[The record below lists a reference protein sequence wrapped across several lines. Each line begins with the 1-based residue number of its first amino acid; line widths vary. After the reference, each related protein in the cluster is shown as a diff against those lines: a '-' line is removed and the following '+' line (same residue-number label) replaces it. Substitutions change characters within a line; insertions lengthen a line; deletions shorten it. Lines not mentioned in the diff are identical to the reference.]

1 MTLKLKVMY
10 NGMELSKY
18 LYVVADGF
26 DRSVIGDRTNTTV
39 KVGHAVGETFLDT
52 TKGMRKITMP
62 FYINKDI
69 PDALE
74 KIAQIVNVEEPKQL
88 IFGDEPDWYYS
99 AIVDG
104 TLSFTRLEREGS
116 GIITW
121 LVPDM
126 YKHAVEN
133 TTYSNDGVNKN
144 QILFNNNSNTSTP
157 VTITAKMRSDNGF
170 LGLALNGRA
179 YQVGNPTEVNG
190 VHYDKSEILIPGDMI
205 PNPSTGELN
214 KAGFEVIPPDQG
226 ALKMGGN
233 IVMNNDRN
241 MYASGFGDDSFKG
254 PHGPAITYELP
265 VDSFGNKGSKNFE
278 FRWHAGFGN
287 VANDNQKVGQLCAT
301 VHDKKGKT
309 LCSIAYNDLT
319 QVKTDFTIRYDING
333 KKYYEQDIKELPN
346 GFNGHAYVIKSGSQ
360 FTFRWNYLKPVTFIC
375 DELKD
380 AEACYISF
388 SYLKWMNVPT
398 PAYMGIV
405 NWNFRKNMTNL
416 YRDVPN
422 YFKKGD
428 VVVLD
433 SELNK
438 LTINGFADWDRV
450 DIGSKPLLANVG
462 DNTLGIVTSEWAT
475 MPEVTVSYQER
486 RL

>member
-52 TKGMRKITMP
+52 TKGMRRITMP

-116 GIITW
+116 GTITW

-126 YKHAVEN
+126 YKHAVN
-133 TTYSNDGVNKN
+133 STTYSNNGVNKN
-144 QILFNNNSNTSTP
+144 QILFNNNSNASTP
-157 VTITAKMRSDNGF
+157 VTITAKMKSDNGF

-190 VHYDKSEILIPGDMI
+190 VHYDKSEILIPGDPM
-205 PNPSTGELN
+205 PDPSTGELN
-214 KAGFEVIPPDQG
+214 KAGFEVIPPTQG
-226 ALKMGGN
+226 ALKMGGIIWKN
-233 IVMNNDRN
+233 ITYN
-241 MYASGFGDDSFKG
+241 MFATDFGDDSFKG

-265 VDSFGNKGSKNFE
+265 ADSFGNKGSKNFE

-287 VANDNQKVGQLCAT
+287 VPNDNQKVGQLCAT
-301 VHDKKGKT
+301 VHDKNGKA

-319 QVKTDFTIRYDING
+319 QVKTDFNIRYDING

-380 AEACYISF
+380 AEAYYISF
-388 SYLKWMNVPT
+388 SYLKWMDVPR
-398 PAYMGIV
+398 PAYMGVV

-422 YFKKGD
+422 YFQKGD
-428 VVVLD
+428 IVELD
-433 SELNK
+433 SAHNK

-450 DIGSKPLLANVG
+450 DIGSKPLLADVG
-462 DNTLGIVTSEWAT
+462 DNILGIVTSEWAT

-486 RL
+486 WL